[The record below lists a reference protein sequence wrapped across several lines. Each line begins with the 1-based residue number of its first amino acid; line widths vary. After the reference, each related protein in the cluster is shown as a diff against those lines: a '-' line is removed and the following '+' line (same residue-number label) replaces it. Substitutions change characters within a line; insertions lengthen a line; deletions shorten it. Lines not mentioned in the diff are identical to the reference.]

1 MTYWDSKSHTIVW
14 LFFCYFRSINIMKS
28 HVAIIILLSIF
39 NSTLAQSVIGKWK
52 TIDDNTGEPRCLVD
66 IYEREGKIYGKIT
79 KLFPKIG
86 EDPDPV
92 CDDCDPEDS
101 RYLKKIIGMEIIE
114 SLTRD
119 DEEYGGGNILDPENG
134 KVYRCK
140 IWVEGNLLKVRGYLG
155 PFYRTQSWLKTD

>member
-1 MTYWDSKSHTIVW
+1 
-14 LFFCYFRSINIMKS
+14 MKS

-52 TIDDNTGEPRCLVD
+52 TIDDNTGEPRSLVD

-119 DEEYGGGNILDPENG
+119 DEEYGGGYILDPENG
-134 KVYRCK
+134 KVFRCK